1 MYIKILNYCINKTK
15 EDMALTQFRKK
26 MKWFVNIS
34 GNANFLILY
43 KKYKIQLSQNCNIHI
58 KNIMREW
65 RSIANTRAMETKT

>member
-1 MYIKILNYCINKTK
+1 
-15 EDMALTQFRKK
+15 